1 MRFLFSAIVLTVVL
15 STACEEHSNIRHKQS
30 QRQETSSAVTL
41 SSLRGESGSYAK
53 DLSDSRIERITPST
67 QNVKSILGNTFIE
80 NTNTNTVRKAADF
93 KNAKGDTLLGDGY
106 VPLRNFKL
114 FMGVDDG
121 KLRVDSIGGFKDD
134 AVVTPVR
141 NKTDLTYSIKR
152 QTAADMLNASRQEK
166 KWKTAPPSGIA
177 PEAVRDTI
185 NKYRTLSS
193 HPVGFVR
200 KDGSFVSMA
209 NMTRDKAILVSKN
222 GNAMFLNNVSGF
234 NSSQDSLVNDFLKR
248 NGGAYPVQLDNG
260 RYSHFLEGQEA
271 TYDKYMSNDL
281 FRDPDNVWAFG
292 EIGQ

>member
-1 MRFLFSAIVLTVVL
+1 M
-15 STACEEHSNIRHKQS
+15 
-30 QRQETSSAVTL
+30 
-41 SSLRGESGSYAK
+41 
-53 DLSDSRIERITPST
+53 
-67 QNVKSILGNTFIE
+67 
-80 NTNTNTVRKAADF
+80 
-93 KNAKGDTLLGDGY
+93 
-106 VPLRNFKL
+106 PLRNFKL

-152 QTAADMLNASRQEK
+152 QTASDMLNASRQEK

-177 PEAVRDTI
+177 PEAVRDTV

-200 KDGSFVSMA
+200 KDGSFVPMA

-260 RYSHFLEGQEA
+260 RYSHFLEGREA

-292 EIGQ
+292 EIGR